1 MISIKEL
8 EALTLTEVLEQM
20 DEVEMLVDNT
30 TDFRDIL
37 KLQEIVSRNLIGV
50 ARKRAELK
58 E

>member
-37 KLQEIVSRNLIGV
+37 KLQEIVSRNLTGV

>member
-8 EALTLTEVLEQM
+8 EAFTLTEVLEQM
-20 DEVEMLVDNT
+20 DEVEILVDNT